1 MARVPADCV
10 VRVDC
15 LRAVAAT
22 AQKLRGHEIRRV
34 VNRSASAT
42 QNDISGRSYVK
53 RSRNLSS
60 WIRRATTPAAIAAAL
75 VAGGVAR
82 GQDPLPPDPVIPEA
96 AVAELLAPEVGVEP
110 VGLIDPAVG
119 MMNLALDGWF
129 AGSELRAA
137 ETILR
142 APRKFGAWTVD
153 MGDAGLHI
161 GSLSGHADVGHGVDL
176 RR

>member
-1 MARVPADCV
+1 M
-10 VRVDC
+10 
-15 LRAVAAT
+15 
-22 AQKLRGHEIRRV
+22 
-34 VNRSASAT
+34 
-42 QNDISGRSYVK
+42 K

-142 APRKFGAWTVD
+142 APRK
-153 MGDAGLHI
+153 
-161 GSLSGHADVGHGVDL
+161 
-176 RR
+176 